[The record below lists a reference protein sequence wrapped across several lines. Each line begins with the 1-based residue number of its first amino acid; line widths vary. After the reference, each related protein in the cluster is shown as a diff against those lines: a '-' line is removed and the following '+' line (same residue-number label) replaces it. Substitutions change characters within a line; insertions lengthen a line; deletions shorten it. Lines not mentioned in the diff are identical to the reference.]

1 MMEEESTNL
10 EPMFSG
16 GIGITETE
24 TYGMKYGEQKADELL
39 REYFQLCKHYADH
52 AGITVINPQHYTK
65 YRGCNFA
72 AEVFT
77 NAYLITPG
85 NSGTYLAK
93 GGERGRT
100 WVTNGIP
107 CIGTKEAYYITK
119 DEDQLQYVLDFARD
133 GIAEIYSYIERPQF
147 WTINVLGNYTFPDGK
162 SDLYYQYIGT
172 DRLLKSDWYEGKNIT
187 NFTLGTI
194 VPVQPSTLG
203 QFYKE
208 SLNQ

>member
-1 MMEEESTNL
+1 MMEEEPTNL

-24 TYGMKYGEQKADELL
+24 TYGMKYGKQKADELL
-39 REYFQLCKHYADH
+39 REHYQLAKKYADH

-65 YRGCNFA
+65 YRGCTIA

-85 NSGTYLAK
+85 NGATYLVK

-100 WVTNGIP
+100 WMTNRVS
-107 CIGTKEAYYITK
+107 CIGTKAAYYTR
-119 DEDQLQYVLDFARD
+119 DDQLQYVFDFARD
-133 GIAEIYSYIERPQF
+133 GETAVFSYTERPQF
-147 WTINVLGNYTFPDGK
+147 WTINVHGNYTFPDGK

-172 DRLLKSDWYEGKNIT
+172 DRLLKSSWLEERNLLIASVTNILT
-187 NFTLGTI
+187 VPPSVLGD
-194 VPVQPSTLG
+194 L
-203 QFYKE
+203 YKQYKG
-208 SLNQ
+208 L